1 MILPVTRAIVLVP
14 TYNESEV
21 IERLITRLSKV
32 RETLQ
37 SGVNAG
43 INAGVDGRPIVLDLM
58 VIDDNS
64 PDNTAA
70 IVERLGIEWISLLK
84 RPVKSGLGPAYIA
97 GFKKALEDN
106 YSLMIEMDA
115 DLSHQPEELPQMIS
129 PVVHDQADLT
139 IGTRWMPGGRVVN
152 WPLYRQLI
160 SRLGTSYAR
169 LALRLGLRDVT
180 SGYRVFRREVLESV
194 DLDSIE
200 ARGYGFQI
208 EMTLRTLDAGYRVRE
223 VPITF
228 IEREGGVSKMSK
240 KIVLEALWK
249 VTVWGFRGLI
259 DHR

>member
-1 MILPVTRAIVLVP
+1 MIVPVTRAVVLVP

-21 IERLITRLSKV
+21 IERLIIRLSKV
-32 RETLQ
+32 RDSLQ
-37 SGVNAG
+37 SGIDTG
-43 INAGVDGRPIVLDLM
+43 IDEKPIVLDLM

-84 RPVKSGLGPAYIA
+84 RPVKGGLGPAYIA
-97 GFKKALEDN
+97 GFKKALEDD

-115 DLSHQPEELPQMIS
+115 DLSHQPEELSQMIA
-129 PVVHDQADLT
+129 PVINDQADLT

-208 EMTLRTLDAGYRVRE
+208 EMTLRTLGAGYRVQE

-249 VTVWGFRGLI
+249 VTVWGFRGLTN
-259 DHR
+259 RR

>member
-1 MILPVTRAIVLVP
+1 MIIPVTRAVVLVP

-21 IERLITRLSKV
+21 IERLILRLSKV
-32 RETLQ
+32 RDSLQ
-37 SGVNAG
+37 FG
-43 INAGVDGRPIVLDLM
+43 IDTGIDEKPIVLDLM

-84 RPVKSGLGPAYIA
+84 RPVKGGLGPAYIA
-97 GFKKALEDN
+97 GFKKALEDD

-115 DLSHQPEELPQMIS
+115 DLSHQPEELSQMIA
-129 PVVHDQADLT
+129 PVINDQADLT

-169 LALRLGLRDVT
+169 LTLRLGLRDVT

-208 EMTLRTLDAGYRVRE
+208 EMTLRTLGAGYRVQE

-249 VTVWGFRGLI
+249 VTVWGFRGLTN
-259 DHR
+259 RR

>member
-1 MILPVTRAIVLVP
+1 MIVPVTRAVVLVP

-21 IERLITRLSKV
+21 IERLIIRLSKV
-32 RETLQ
+32 RDSLQ
-37 SGVNAG
+37 FG
-43 INAGVDGRPIVLDLM
+43 IDTGIDEKPIVLDLM

-84 RPVKSGLGPAYIA
+84 RPVKGGLGPAYIA
-97 GFKKALEDN
+97 GFKKALEDD

-115 DLSHQPEELPQMIS
+115 DLSHQPEELSQMIA
-129 PVVHDQADLT
+129 PVINDQADLT

-169 LALRLGLRDVT
+169 LTLRLGLRDVT

-208 EMTLRTLDAGYRVRE
+208 EMTLRTLGAGYRVQE

-249 VTVWGFRGLI
+249 VTVWGFRGLTN
-259 DHR
+259 RR

>member
-1 MILPVTRAIVLVP
+1 MIVPVTRAVVLVP

-21 IERLITRLSKV
+21 IERLILRLSKV
-32 RETLQ
+32 RDSLQ
-37 SGVNAG
+37 FG
-43 INAGVDGRPIVLDLM
+43 IDTGIDEKPIVLDLM

-84 RPVKSGLGPAYIA
+84 RPVKGGLGPAYIA
-97 GFKKALEDN
+97 GFKKALEDD

-115 DLSHQPEELPQMIS
+115 DLSHQPEELSQMIA
-129 PVVHDQADLT
+129 PVINDQADLT

-169 LALRLGLRDVT
+169 LTLRLGLRDVT

-208 EMTLRTLDAGYRVRE
+208 EMTLRTLGAGYRVQE

-249 VTVWGFRGLI
+249 VTVWGFRGLTN
-259 DHR
+259 RR

>member
-1 MILPVTRAIVLVP
+1 MIIPVTRAVVLVP

-21 IERLITRLSKV
+21 IERLILRLSKV
-32 RETLQ
+32 RDSLQ
-37 SGVNAG
+37 SGIDTG
-43 INAGVDGRPIVLDLM
+43 IDEKPIVLDLM

-84 RPVKSGLGPAYIA
+84 RPVKGGLGPAYIA
-97 GFKKALEDN
+97 GFKKALEDD

-115 DLSHQPEELPQMIS
+115 DLSHQPEELSQMIA
-129 PVVHDQADLT
+129 PVINDQADLT

-169 LALRLGLRDVT
+169 LTLRLGLRDVT

-208 EMTLRTLDAGYRVRE
+208 EMTLRTLGAGYRVQE

-249 VTVWGFRGLI
+249 VTVWGFRGLTN
-259 DHR
+259 RR

>member
-1 MILPVTRAIVLVP
+1 MIIPVTRAVVLVP

-21 IERLITRLSKV
+21 IERLIIRLSKV
-32 RETLQ
+32 RDSLQ
-37 SGVNAG
+37 SGIDTG
-43 INAGVDGRPIVLDLM
+43 IDEKPIVLDLM

-84 RPVKSGLGPAYIA
+84 RPVKGGLGPAYIA
-97 GFKKALEDN
+97 GFKKALEDD

-115 DLSHQPEELPQMIS
+115 DLSHQPEELSQMIA
-129 PVVHDQADLT
+129 PVINDQADLT

-208 EMTLRTLDAGYRVRE
+208 EMTLRTLGAGYRVQE

-249 VTVWGFRGLI
+249 VTVWGFRGLTN
-259 DHR
+259 RR

>member
-1 MILPVTRAIVLVP
+1 MILPVIRAVVLVP

-37 SGVNAG
+37 SG

-84 RPVKSGLGPAYIA
+84 RPVKGGLGPAYIA

-106 YSLMIEMDA
+106 YSLVIEMDA
-115 DLSHQPEELPQMIS
+115 DLSHQPEELPHMIA
-129 PVVHDQADLT
+129 PVINDQADLT
-139 IGTRWMPGGRVVN
+139 VGTRWMPGGRVVN

-208 EMTLRTLDAGYRVRE
+208 EMTLRTLDAGFRVQE

-228 IEREGGVSKMSK
+228 IERPKTPKPLV
-240 KIVLEALWK
+240 
-249 VTVWGFRGLI
+249 
-259 DHR
+259 H

>member
-1 MILPVTRAIVLVP
+1 MIVPVTRAVVLVP

-21 IERLITRLSKV
+21 IERLILRLSKV
-32 RETLQ
+32 RDSLQ
-37 SGVNAG
+37 SGIDTG
-43 INAGVDGRPIVLDLM
+43 IDEKPIVLDLM

-84 RPVKSGLGPAYIA
+84 RPVKGGLGPAYIA
-97 GFKKALEDN
+97 GFKKALEDD

-115 DLSHQPEELPQMIS
+115 DLSHQPEELSQMIA
-129 PVVHDQADLT
+129 PVINDQADLT

-208 EMTLRTLDAGYRVRE
+208 EMTLRTLGAGYRVQE

-249 VTVWGFRGLI
+249 VTVWGFRGLTN
-259 DHR
+259 RR

>member
-1 MILPVTRAIVLVP
+1 MIIPVTRAVVLVP

-21 IERLITRLSKV
+21 IERLILRLSKV
-32 RETLQ
+32 RDSLQ
-37 SGVNAG
+37 FG
-43 INAGVDGRPIVLDLM
+43 IDTGIDEKPIVLDLM

-84 RPVKSGLGPAYIA
+84 RPVKGGLGPAYIA
-97 GFKKALEDN
+97 GFKKALEDD

-115 DLSHQPEELPQMIS
+115 DLSHQPEELSQMIA
-129 PVVHDQADLT
+129 PVINDQADLT

-208 EMTLRTLDAGYRVRE
+208 EMTLRTLGAGYRVQE

-249 VTVWGFRGLI
+249 VTVWGFRGLTN
-259 DHR
+259 RR

>member
-1 MILPVTRAIVLVP
+1 MIVPVTRAVVLVP

-21 IERLITRLSKV
+21 IERLIIRLSKV
-32 RETLQ
+32 RDSLQ
-37 SGVNAG
+37 FG
-43 INAGVDGRPIVLDLM
+43 IDTGIDEKPIVLDLM

-84 RPVKSGLGPAYIA
+84 RPVKGGLGPAYIA
-97 GFKKALEDN
+97 GFKKALEDD

-115 DLSHQPEELPQMIS
+115 DLSHQPEELSQMIA
-129 PVVHDQADLT
+129 PVINDQADLT

-208 EMTLRTLDAGYRVRE
+208 EMTLRTLGAGYRVQE

-249 VTVWGFRGLI
+249 VTVWGFRGLTN
-259 DHR
+259 RR

>member
-1 MILPVTRAIVLVP
+1 MIIPVTRAVVLVP

-21 IERLITRLSKV
+21 IERLIIRLSKV
-32 RETLQ
+32 RDSLQ
-37 SGVNAG
+37 SGIDTG
-43 INAGVDGRPIVLDLM
+43 IDEKPIVLDLM

-84 RPVKSGLGPAYIA
+84 RPVKGGLGPAYIA
-97 GFKKALEDN
+97 GFKKALEDD

-115 DLSHQPEELPQMIS
+115 DLSHQPEELSQMIA
-129 PVVHDQADLT
+129 PVINDQADLT

-169 LALRLGLRDVT
+169 LTLRLGLRDVT

-208 EMTLRTLDAGYRVRE
+208 EMTLRTLGAGYRVQE

-249 VTVWGFRGLI
+249 VTVWGFRGLTN
-259 DHR
+259 RR